1 MKHFAS
7 FIGFSLLLTIPAA
20 ARIHPNWTYDEL
32 TKNSALIVIAT
43 PVTARDTGKT
53 TFPGISQVGTDNIPR
68 PVPAIG
74 MEANFKVL
82 SVLKGDTQIKTI
94 SVSYLAEVDSPGMG
108 DPEVVVL
115 DPKEEKRFLLFLQ
128 RDPDGRYSSVTG
140 QVDPMFGIK
149 DLGTY
154 P

>member
-1 MKHFAS
+1 
-7 FIGFSLLLTIPAA
+7 
-20 ARIHPNWTYDEL
+20 
-32 TKNSALIVIAT
+32 
-43 PVTARDTGKT
+43 
-53 TFPGISQVGTDNIPR
+53 
-68 PVPAIG
+68 